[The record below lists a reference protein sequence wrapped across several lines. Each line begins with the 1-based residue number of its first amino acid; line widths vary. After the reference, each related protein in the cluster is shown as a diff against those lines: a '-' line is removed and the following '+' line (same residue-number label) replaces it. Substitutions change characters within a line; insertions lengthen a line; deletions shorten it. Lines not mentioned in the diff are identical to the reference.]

1 MQKNRSARRRARK
14 ETMNRIGKLF
24 LRGEARADLIGART
38 RAGVFSG
45 VLGIACNLL
54 LAGAKIALGAVTG
67 MISVLADGINNLTDC
82 GSNTVSLIG
91 FRVSGKPADSEHPF
105 GHRRAEPVAALIVA
119 VLILAVAAELAV
131 QSVQSIFS
139 PQEGGFSLALILVL
153 AAAIAVKLFLFAFNL
168 ALARA
173 FGSDAL
179 KATATD
185 SLTDCAAT
193 AAVLAC
199 LFVSHSTGVALDGYA
214 GVLVAVFI
222 AFAGGSVL
230 KETVSKLLGGAPDR
244 ETVRRIEDCVLGCG
258 GVRGLHDLTVHSYGS
273 DRVYATVHAEVDETL
288 SLTAAHDLADEIEKR
303 VLAQTGAHLTVHIDP
318 LAYGDERTDRLHACA
333 QRAAAAVDERFRVHD
348 FRVVGGEEHA
358 KLVFEVA
365 IPFDCRLRE
374 EEVLSRIRAGIT
386 AEEPT
391 ADVAAVIER
400 QNVE

>member
-1 MQKNRSARRRARK
+1 
-14 ETMNRIGKLF
+14 MNRIGKLF
-24 LRGEARADLIGART
+24 LRGEDRADLIGART

-54 LAGAKIALGAVTG
+54 LAGAKIALGAVSG

-199 LFVSHSTGVALDGYA
+199 LFISHYTGVALDGYA
-214 GVLVAVFI
+214 GVLVAAFI

-258 GVRGLHDLTVHSYGS
+258 GVRGLHDLTVHSYGQ
-273 DRVYATVHAEVDETL
+273 DKLYATVHVEVDAHMPLMAT
-288 SLTAAHDLADEIEKR
+288 HDLADAIEQQFAEETNI
-303 VLAQTGAHLTVHIDP
+303 LLTVHIDP
-318 LAYGDERTDRLHACA
+318 LVLDDPK
-333 QRAAAAVDERFRVHD
+333 VN
-348 FRVVGGEEHA
+348 
-358 KLVFEVA
+358 
-365 IPFDCRLRE
+365 RLRE
-374 EEVLSRIRAGIT
+374 ETERAVRGIDPSLRIHDFRLVGGETHANLVF
-386 AEEPT
+386 
-391 ADVAAVIER
+391 DVAAPFECALSDAQICARIKDAVARMGDHFGAVVTVDR
-400 QNVE
+400 QNLD

>member
-1 MQKNRSARRRARK
+1 MQKTRSARRRARK

-24 LRGEARADLIGART
+24 LRGEDRADLIGART

-54 LAGAKIALGAVTG
+54 LAGAKIALGAVSG

-139 PQEGGFSLALILVL
+139 PQEGGFSLALVLVL

-168 ALARA
+168 ALAHA

-199 LFVSHSTGVALDGYA
+199 LFVSHYTGVALDGYA

-273 DRVYATVHAEVDETL
+273 DRVYATVHAEVDEAL

-318 LAYGDERTDRLHACA
+318 LVLDDENVNRL
-333 QRAAAAVDERFRVHD
+333 RREVEEAVASVDASFRMHD
-348 FRVVGGEEHA
+348 FRVVGGTNHA
-358 KLVFEVA
+358 NLVFEVA
-365 IPFDCRLRE
+365 VPFDCALGDGEILR
-374 EEVLSRIRAGIT
+374 RIRDQISLLNENAGV
-386 AEEPT
+386 
-391 ADVAAVIER
+391 VATVER
-400 QNVE
+400 QNAV